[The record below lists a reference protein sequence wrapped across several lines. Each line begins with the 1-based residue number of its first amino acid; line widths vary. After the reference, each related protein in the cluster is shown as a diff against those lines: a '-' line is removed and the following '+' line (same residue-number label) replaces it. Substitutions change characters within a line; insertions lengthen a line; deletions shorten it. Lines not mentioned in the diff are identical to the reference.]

1 MHPVTS
7 TPPRLPLWGR
17 AGSAVLANLLIAAG
31 LTAVRDVG
39 FGWNLLYSQCIGL
52 SIWAL
57 IELGRHR
64 FIHHPDTQS
73 ARLVLI
79 VPLAVG
85 LGYTAGMAVAD
96 AVSGFN
102 SWQHFMAQPRSASTG
117 LLLLSLVAGS
127 VITYYFLSREQ
138 LARERERTTQAQRQ
152 ATEAQL
158 KLLQTQLAPHMLF
171 NTLANLRA
179 LIGTHPERATDMLD
193 RLVAYLRATLQASR
207 ATTHPLQAEFD
218 RLQDYLALMAVRL
231 GPRLAFTL
239 DLPAALAQQHVPTL
253 LLQPLVENSL
263 QHALEPHIQGGRIT
277 VSAQQQGAQ
286 LVLQV
291 HDTGTAADLMALSCT
306 DATGFGLRQVRE
318 RLATR
323 YGSAAS
329 LHFSTPAQG
338 GLLASLTLPIDAI
351 NTAP

>member
-1 MHPVTS
+1 MRHHIQPIL
-7 TPPRLPLWGR
+7 RRGLQ
-17 AGSAVLANLLIAAG
+17 AAG
-31 LTAVRDVG
+31 LNCVIALALSLAG
-39 FGWNLLYSQCIGL
+39 GQPLAANLLYSQCIGL

-57 IELGRHR
+57 IDLG
-64 FIHHPDTQS
+64 
-73 ARLVLI
+73 RLVLVRHWSRQRHRLLLI
-79 VPLAVG
+79 VPASVV
-85 LGYTAGMAVAD
+85 LGYGFGLWLAGTLRGEPSLAMTLANPGKAL
-96 AVSGFN
+96 
-102 SWQHFMAQPRSASTG
+102 G
-117 LLLLSLVAGS
+117 LLTMSLAAGVALTS
-127 VITYYFLSREQ
+127 YFLSREQ
-138 LARERERTTQAQRQ
+138 LAHERERTTQAQRQ

-239 DLPAALAQQHVPTL
+239 DLPAALAHQHVPTL

-291 HDTGTAADLMALSCT
+291 HDTGTAADPMALSGT

-351 NTAP
+351 NAAP

>member
-1 MHPVTS
+1 MHVVTPN
-7 TPPRLPLWGR
+7 PPRMPLWGR
-17 AGSAVLANLLIAAG
+17 AGSTALANLLIAAG
-31 LTAVRDVG
+31 LTAVRDVS
-39 FGWNLLYSQCIGL
+39 FGWNLLYAQCIGL

-57 IELGRHR
+57 VEGGRHR
-64 FIHHPDTQS
+64 LVQNPDTQS

-79 VPLAVG
+79 VPLAVA
-85 LGYTAGMAVAD
+85 LGFTAGMALAD
-96 AVSGFN
+96 ALSGFN
-102 SWQHFMAQPRSASTG
+102 SWQHFMQQPRSASTG

-138 LARERERTTQAQRQ
+138 LARERERTAEAQRQ

-179 LIGTHPERATDMLD
+179 LITTHPERATDMLD

-218 RLQDYLALMAVRL
+218 RLQDYPALMAVRL

-239 DLPAALAQQHVPTL
+239 DLPAALAHQHVPTL

-263 QHALEPHIQGGRIT
+263 QHALEPHIPGGRIT

-291 HDTGTAADLMALSCT
+291 HDTGTAADLMALSST
-306 DATGFGLRQVRE
+306 DATGFGLKQVRE

-329 LHFSTPAQG
+329 LHFTTPAQG
-338 GLLASLTLPIDAI
+338 GLLASLTLPVEPI
-351 NTAP
+351 TATP